1 MPRPKVDIPDRA
13 LEALIEG
20 ASLRQAAA
28 SVPCAAETLRTYAGS
43 VEGEGRMRAIRA
55 RRRKTQHQRARR
67 AERRAEAQARRQAAT
82 VAQRKRPLARDQRGR
97 FTPSGWDERFPVR
110 ILPPADHP
118 EYDIRPLGQSVEPEE
133 SPTTS
138 RRAGPVPAPS
148 SLRNS
153 AASSPPPA
161 ERPPRPSRRGSSSG
175 TWSSAPT
182 RSTMPETRSP
192 YALARATRSRTAS
205 RRSRED
211 ALRLELA

>member
-28 SVPCAAETLRTYAGS
+28 SVSCAVETLRKYAGS

-118 EYDIRPLGQSVEPEE
+118 EYDILPLGKSVEPEE
-133 SPTTS
+133 VADYLAEGWTCPSPEQFEKL
-138 RRAGPVPAPS
+138 RREFAAP
-148 SLRNS
+148 R
-153 AASSPPPA
+153 
-161 ERPPRPSRRGSSSG
+161 
-175 TWSSAPT
+175 
-182 RSTMPETRSP
+182 
-192 YALARATRSRTAS
+192 
-205 RRSRED
+205 
-211 ALRLELA
+211 